1 MANVAATDEIDA
13 EEKEGGEDKK
23 SRLIAKLKKIGLFVG
38 LPVVALLVGLGIAY
52 SLGVFS
58 SSGSTAQKAPRQAF
72 FYNVPTMTVNLSSTE
87 RRAHYLRIDIALEL
101 KDHDSAARIN
111 PVLPRVMDAF
121 QTYLRELRTS
131 DLEGSAAIYRLKEE
145 LLRRVNDAVY
155 PVEIERVLFKEIL
168 VQ

>member
-13 EEKEGGEDKK
+13 EAQDGGNDKK
-23 SRLIAKLKKIGLFVG
+23 ARLKAKLKKIALFGG
-38 LPVVALLVGLGIAY
+38 LPLVVLLVGLGIAF

-58 SSGSTAQKAPRQAF
+58 SSTSTTVEAPRQAF

-101 KDHDSAARIN
+101 KDRDAAARIN